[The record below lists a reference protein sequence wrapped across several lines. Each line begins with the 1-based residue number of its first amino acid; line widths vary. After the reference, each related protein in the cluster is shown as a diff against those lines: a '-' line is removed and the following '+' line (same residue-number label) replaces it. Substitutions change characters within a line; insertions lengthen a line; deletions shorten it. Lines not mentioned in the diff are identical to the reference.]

1 MVKLQIRQTAKR
13 NGITN
18 AYQLQKVMEI
28 QPAMA
33 ARLWKG
39 DMKMIALNT
48 LDALCESLDCELDE
62 LIVRVVRKRK
72 SRRGSP
78 Q

>member
-1 MVKLQIRQTAKR
+1 MVKLQIKQTAKR

-18 AYQLQKVMEI
+18 AYQLQKAMQI

-39 DMKMIALNT
+39 SMKMIALST
-48 LDALCESLDCELDE
+48 LDALCESLDCELNE
-62 LIVRVVRKRK
+62 LMVRVGRKK
-72 SRRGSP
+72 KRRG
-78 Q
+78 